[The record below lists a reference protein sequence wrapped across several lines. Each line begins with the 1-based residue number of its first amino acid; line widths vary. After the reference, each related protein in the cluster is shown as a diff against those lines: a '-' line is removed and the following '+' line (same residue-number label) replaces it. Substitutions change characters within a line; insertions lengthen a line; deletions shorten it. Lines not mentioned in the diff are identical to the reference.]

1 MPEAIKHQE
10 SLEHVRFAK
19 TQHLWALG
27 VGTVIGG
34 DFFGW
39 QAGLS
44 AGFLGYLINLGIASL
59 FYMLLAFSIAEL
71 STAIPCGGGP
81 YVFAQ
86 RAWGP
91 GAAYFAGLAEALKVV
106 VVVAIACSANSG
118 YMNEVLGLSSSVS
131 PLWWVLFCGIFVLL
145 NIGGVAM
152 SFNIQVVATC
162 LSVLFLVIFYIGA
175 AFHVDYD
182 KWIVAENWEF
192 QGGVGGLFSGF
203 SFAMWFFFGIEEL
216 PLAVEETIDP
226 ATHMPRGIILSFV
239 SLCTLAFLTL
249 FFNTAIAPGA
259 VGIMTSLAPLFEGYK
274 TIFGDTSA
282 VRGVSVLLIIGLLSS
297 FHSFLYA
304 MGRLL
309 YAMAR
314 EGILPSALA
323 KLHPTRHTPHV
334 ALLSGTSL
342 GLLLAIVLHFT
353 IGDAVM
359 TAVLI
364 NLSLIGALVSYA
376 FQMSSFIKLRWSAP
390 DMERPYKSPFGLP
403 GAVVCFLMVFVIL
416 ASIVYQGAQSSDFLV
431 SIVAAAVYF
440 AIAGI
445 VYVYRVQRSTSTV
458 TSDSGSLQDNLMS
471 PSVESFPASNAA

>member
-1 MPEAIKHQE
+1 MTASKDT
-10 SLEHVRFAK
+10 SHVRFAK
-19 TQHLWALG
+19 TRHLWALG

-44 AGFLGYLINLGIASL
+44 AGFLGYLINLAIATV

-118 YMNEVLGLSSSVS
+118 YMNEVLGFGTEMS
-131 PLWWVLFCGIFVLL
+131 PVWWFTFCILFVLL

-152 SFNIQVVATC
+152 SFNVQAVATG
-162 LSVLFLVIFYIGA
+162 LSLLFLAIFYVGA
-175 AFHVDYD
+175 ATQVDYD
-182 KWIVAENWEF
+182 KWVVQQDWEF
-192 QGGVGGLFSGF
+192 QGGAGGLFGGF
-203 SFAMWFFFGIEEL
+203 SFAMWFYFGIEEL
-216 PLAVEETIDP
+216 PLAVEETIEP
-226 ATHMPRGIILSFV
+226 AKDMPRGIILSFV
-239 SLCTLAFLTL
+239 TLTVLAFLTL

-259 VGIMTSLAPLFEGYK
+259 TGIMASLAPLFEGYK

-282 VRGVSVLLIIGLLSS
+282 TRGVSVLLIIGLLSS
-297 FHSFLYA
+297 FHSFLYC

-309 YAMAR
+309 FAMAR
-314 EGILPSALA
+314 EGILPRALA
-323 KLHPTRHTPHV
+323 TLHPTRHTPYV
-334 ALLSGTSL
+334 ALLTGTTL
-342 GLLLAIVLHFT
+342 GLALALILHFT
-353 IGDAVM
+353 IGDEVM

-376 FQMSSFIKLRWSAP
+376 FQMSSFIRLRFTAP
-390 DMERPYKSPFGLP
+390 DLLRPYRSPFGLP
-403 GAVVCFLMVFVIL
+403 GAVVCFIMVFAIL
-416 ASIVYQGAQSSDFLV
+416 ASIVYQGAQSYDFLV

-440 AIAGI
+440 AVAAV
-445 VYVYRVQRSTSTV
+445 VYIWRLKHPEPAL
-458 TSDSGSLQDNLMS
+458 SLQDSLMS
-471 PSVESFPASNAA
+471 PSVDSTEV